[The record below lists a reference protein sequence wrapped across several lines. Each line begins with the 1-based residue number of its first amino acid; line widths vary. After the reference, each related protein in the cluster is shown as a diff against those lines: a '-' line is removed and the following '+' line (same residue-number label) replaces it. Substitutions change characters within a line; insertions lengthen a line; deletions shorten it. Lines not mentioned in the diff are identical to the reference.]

1 MQGHQGG
8 RRRKRAVAEINV
20 VPYIDVMLV
29 LLIIFMATA
38 PVIMQGVTVDLPQ
51 ADSKPI
57 DEDMKTPVV
66 ASVDATGRY
75 FLDIGDNHR
84 ETQNLVDLAGQVSD
98 YLKMNPDSPVVV
110 QGDAKVPYDSVVQ
123 LMAALKEAGVPTVG
137 LMTQPVPTTKK

>member
-1 MQGHQGG
+1 MMQVHQ
-8 RRRKRAVAEINV
+8 RKKKRAVAEINV

-51 ADSKPI
+51 ADSQPLS
-57 DEDMKTPVV
+57 EEMKVPVV

-75 FLDIGDNHR
+75 FLDIGDSHK
-84 ETQNLVDLAGQVSD
+84 ETTDLVDLAGQVAQ
-98 YLKMNPDSPVVV
+98 YLRIHPDSPVVV
-110 QGDAKVPYDSVVQ
+110 QGDAKVPYESVVQ

-137 LMTQPVPTTKK
+137 LMTEPTSTKK